1 MKMFNFTRQWPLFSE
16 VRGNESDCPPFI
28 QHAEFHQN
36 SEVTF
41 CCYKQPPRVEGNLFK
56 QSQCSSSFVFR
67 YPLRGKKKQAL
78 KTHTHARK
86 RKGIYFSFQ
95 KDAVQKKGDK
105 CIVLPQTLLG
115 LFSQLWVIWSSANVE
130 VCHVQFINSWREM
143 DQTAL
148 LEIIIRKA
156 AWLASHRDFFPATVG
171 CIHVI
176 VYLTSIWWW
185 SHNHGGLEHESS
197 RLW

>member
-1 MKMFNFTRQWPLFSE
+1 MSQN
-16 VRGNESDCPPFI
+16 CPPFF
-28 QHAEFHQN
+28 QHAKLHQN

-41 CCYKQPPRVEGNLFK
+41 CCYTQPPRVEGNLFK

-67 YPLRGKKKQAL
+67 YPLRGEKMQAL
-78 KTHTHARK
+78 KTHTHAHK
-86 RKGIYFSFQ
+86 RKETYFSFQ
-95 KDAVQKKGDK
+95 KGAVQKKGDK

-115 LFSQLWVIWSSANVE
+115 LFHVLLPQLWVIWSSANAE

-156 AWLASHRDFFPATVG
+156 AWLASHRDFFQATVG
-171 CIHVI
+171 SIHVTF
-176 VYLTSIWWW
+176 YLTSIWWW
-185 SHNHGGLEHESS
+185 SHKHGGLEHESS